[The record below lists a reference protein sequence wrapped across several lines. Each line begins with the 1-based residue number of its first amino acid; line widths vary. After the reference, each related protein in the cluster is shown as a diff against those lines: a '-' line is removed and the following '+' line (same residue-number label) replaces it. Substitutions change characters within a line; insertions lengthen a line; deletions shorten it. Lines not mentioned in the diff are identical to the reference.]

1 MGLLPQSTHLGT
13 LTIIEVYEYY
23 DIPCLF
29 ACKNA
34 MGYIFLAVW
43 IDSKKEIDT
52 WLYVPMSLAKF
63 KSTRSGEIELRNA
76 FLDAEDSFVFEV
88 KILRDSSS
96 ADEVRAISCESLTNE
111 QLPMSGEYLDHGN
124 EPCSIFEKQD
134 IAEIAVQKNREILD
148 LAFEFPNINPMEA
161 PASNLGI
168 LLKSFQ
174 NLIDAIGQA
183 KDGTPTTQGKIPS
196 KITNR
201 TELTVIGT
209 FAGSF
214 GIELASSPSSQ
225 PNMNLFEDSLARDSI
240 EKILELVKLS
250 NDSKGNKEALRKQ
263 LFELKS
269 RAASGYSE
277 FLENLLSAKAK
288 FRINW
293 GSTKSEKGGS
303 AELPL
308 TSARSA
314 LRIAQETSEENE
326 KQYQVT
332 AKLIGGNVRTRQ
344 FEILDFH
351 ANKTYSGRIL
361 DEALSATNKATLNEL
376 YVATIR
382 EVIERSPI
390 TAEGKVKYKL
400 AALRRLSAEESSIR
414 GEPMQINSSQ
424 LEITDSDIS

>member
-1 MGLLPQSTHLGT
+1 MGLLPQSTHLGA
-13 LTIIEVYEYY
+13 LAIVEVYEYY

-34 MGYIFLAVW
+34 MGYIYLAVW
-43 IDSKKEIDT
+43 IDSEEEVDT

-63 KSTRSGEIELRNA
+63 KSVRSGEIELRDV
-76 FLDAEDSFVFEV
+76 FLNAEDSFVFQV
-88 KILRDSSS
+88 QILRDSSL
-96 ADEVRAISCESLTNE
+96 ADEVRAIPCENLTDE
-111 QLPMSGEYLDHGN
+111 QLPMAGEYLNHGN
-124 EPCSIFEKQD
+124 EPCSILEKQD
-134 IAEIAVQKNREILD
+134 VAQIAVQKNREILD
-148 LAFEFPNINPMEA
+148 LAFEFPNRNPMEA
-161 PASNLGI
+161 PASNLGM

-183 KDGTPTTQGKIPS
+183 NDGSPTTQGKIPS
-196 KITNR
+196 KITDR
-201 TELTVIGT
+201 TELTIIGT

-225 PNMNLFEDSLARDSI
+225 INMNLFEDSLVRDAI
-240 EKILELVKLS
+240 EKFLELVKLS
-250 NDSKGNKEALRKQ
+250 NDSEDNKEALRKQ

-288 FRINW
+288 LRINW
-293 GSTKSEKGGS
+293 GSTKLEKGGS

-308 TSARSA
+308 ASARAA

-326 KQYQVT
+326 KQYQVS
-332 AKLIGGNVRTRQ
+332 AKLIGGNVRTKQ
-344 FEILDFH
+344 FEILDLR

-400 AALRRLSAEESSIR
+400 AALRRLSAEESSNR
-414 GEPMQINSSQ
+414 GETTQIDSPQ
-424 LEITDSDIS
+424 LEITDSDLS